1 MDIKNPLNIDKTVRN
16 DIIKINLL
24 NTIMK
29 VKEVFEAARY
39 GFKPSIRYLCEDK
52 IIRREV
58 FYSWE
63 DADNFAKKLAEKNFI
78 KVKTYGLY

>member
-1 MDIKNPLNIDKTVRN
+1 M
-16 DIIKINLL
+16 IKINLL

-29 VKEVFEAARY
+29 IKEVFEADRY
-39 GFKPSIRYLCEDK
+39 GFKPSIRYLGEDK

-63 DADNFAKKLAEKNFI
+63 DADNFAKKVAEKNSI
-78 KVKTYGLY
+78 KVKTYGLD

>member
-1 MDIKNPLNIDKTVRN
+1 MDTKLLDKVVRN
-16 DIIKINLL
+16 DMIKINLL

-29 VKEVFEAARY
+29 IKEVFEADRY
-39 GFKPSIRYLCEDK
+39 GFKPSIRYLGEDK

-63 DADNFAKKLAEKNFI
+63 DADNFAKKVAEKNSI
-78 KVKTYGLY
+78 KVKTYGLD

>member
-1 MDIKNPLNIDKTVRN
+1 MDIKLLDKIVRN
-16 DIIKINLL
+16 DMIKINLL

-29 VKEVFEAARY
+29 VKEVFEADRY
-39 GFKPSIRYLCEDK
+39 GFKPSIRYLGDDK

-63 DADNFAKKLAEKNFI
+63 DADDFAKKLAEKNSI
-78 KVKTYGLY
+78 KIKSYGLY

>member
-1 MDIKNPLNIDKTVRN
+1 MDIKNPLNIDKIVRN
-16 DIIKINLL
+16 DMIKINLL

-29 VKEVFEAARY
+29 VKEVFEADRY
-39 GFKPSIRYLCEDK
+39 GFKPSIRYLGDDK

-63 DADNFAKKLAEKNFI
+63 DADNFAKKVAENNSI
-78 KVKTYGLY
+78 KVKSYGLY